1 MPKIIKTL
9 LKNRYSKSQSVNLRL
24 YNNFIRNNILYSRK
38 IWQSPPVPTNQ
49 TALPILE
56 QADTMCLLK

>member
-9 LKNRYSKSQSVNLRL
+9 LKNRYSKSQSVLDYIIISL
-24 YNNFIRNNILYSRK
+24 GKIYLYSRE

-56 QADTMCLLK
+56 QVDTMCLLK

>member
-9 LKNRYSKSQSVNLRL
+9 LKNRYSKSQSVLDYIIISL
-24 YNNFIRNNILYSRK
+24 GIYLYSRE

-49 TALPILE
+49 TALPVLE
-56 QADTMCLLK
+56 QVDTMCLLK